1 MSLPSPK
8 AHLVRL
14 AVLIVGFIFI
24 FLIVKQVATP
34 VSWNYKDWY
43 RGDALALNESYEVV
57 YGGNDSC
64 NTCHEEVNKEFAEF
78 KHQAL
83 SCESC
88 HGALADHVKEG
99 VKIADAQVDDQSTWQ
114 CLNCHDA
121 RVNKP
126 ANFPQYENIKN
137 ESHRDIEPDTLCISC
152 HSSHDPT
159 P

>member
-1 MSLPSPK
+1 MSQPGPK

-14 AVLIVGFIFI
+14 VAVLVGAIFI
-24 FLIVKQVATP
+24 FLVIKEVVTP
-34 VSWNYKDWY
+34 ASWNYEDWY
-43 RGDALALNESYEVV
+43 RTDALALNESYEAF

-64 NTCHEEVNKEFAEF
+64 VACHEEVNQELAEF

-99 VKIADAQVDDQSTWQ
+99 VKIAEAQVDDESTWQ

-121 RVNKP
+121 RVTKP
-126 ANFPQYENIKN
+126 VNFPQFDKKQN
-137 ESHRDIEPDTLCISC
+137 EDHRNIEPDMVCIAC
-152 HSSHDPT
+152 HTPHDPT

>member
-1 MSLPSPK
+1 MSQPSPK

-14 AVLIVGFIFI
+14 ALVLVGALFV
-24 FLIVKQVATP
+24 FLVLKAIITP
-34 VSWNYKDWY
+34 ASWNYEDWY

-57 YGGNDSC
+57 YGGNESC
-64 NTCHEEVNKEFAEF
+64 NACHEEVNKELAEF

-99 VKIADAQVDDQSTWQ
+99 EKIGNAYVDDESTWQ

-126 ANFPQYENIKN
+126 ANFPQFSKKTN
-137 ESHRDIEPDTLCISC
+137 EDHQEMDADMLCTAC
-152 HSSHDPT
+152 HTPHDPV

>member
-14 AVLIVGFIFI
+14 AVLIVGFIFV
-24 FLIVKQVATP
+24 FLIVKQVVTP
-34 VSWNYKDWY
+34 ASWNYKDWY
-43 RGDALALNESYEVV
+43 RGDALALNESYEAF

-64 NTCHEEVNKEFAEF
+64 VACHEEANQELAEF

-88 HGALADHVKEG
+88 HGALGDHVQAG
-99 VKIADAQVDDQSTWQ
+99 VKIADAQVDEQSTWQ

-126 ANFPQYENIKN
+126 ADFPQYENIKN

>member
-1 MSLPSPK
+1 MSLPGPK

-14 AVLIVGFIFI
+14 AALIVGFIFV
-24 FLIVKQVATP
+24 FLIVKQVVTP
-34 VSWNYKDWY
+34 ASWNYEDWY
-43 RGDALALNESYEVV
+43 RTGALALNESDEAF
-57 YGGNDSC
+57 YGGNASC
-64 NTCHEEVNKEFAEF
+64 NDCHEEVNQEMAEF

-99 VKIADAQVDDQSTWQ
+99 VKIADALVDDESTWQ

-121 RVNKP
+121 RVTKP
-126 ANFPQYENIKN
+126 VDFPQFDMKKIE
-137 ESHRDIEPDTLCISC
+137 EHRDMEPDMLCISC